1 MGVAAADSTAL
12 VAAGWLVHSVWTPLF
27 PQLSYHT
34 VLLLTPVLCHMRGL
48 QITCCS
54 VPQSPLHTN
63 SGTPCLSLWGPSD
76 THRCPL
82 PQGTGAV
89 DMSCRMKGRD
99 DLSFFHCSV
108 STCAATCIALSPRPL
123 PPSLSQT
130 AVIQLCWFKSNL
142 FTSYY
147 QAVSIIKLFKS
158 CLSRWFF
165 DYRPLCEVASYCI
178 THALGFEVMTL
189 NKRSTLGVREN
200 LICVCV
206 CVC

>member
-1 MGVAAADSTAL
+1 MENYTTPVLPACLLTKDQAMGVAAADSTAL

-99 DLSFFHCSV
+99 DLSVFHCSV
-108 STCAATCIALSPRPL
+108 STYVATCIALYSPHPL
-123 PPSLSQT
+123 PPLPESDS
-130 AVIQLCWFKSNL
+130 S
-142 FTSYY
+142 
-147 QAVSIIKLFKS
+147 
-158 CLSRWFF
+158 
-165 DYRPLCEVASYCI
+165 D
-178 THALGFEVMTL
+178 
-189 NKRSTLGVREN
+189 STL
-200 LICVCV
+200 LI
-206 CVC
+206 